1 MEPIINPWLIYLTD
15 KCELLGETFIN
26 FSIFYLAVYLII
38 KFCTYFENGECVIK
52 KQAFII
58 PIIIIFVGMLM
69 PNQKTI
75 FAMMAAKQLT
85 PNNIQ
90 LVGDSIENTVDY
102 IVDKIEEVIDEED

>member
-1 MEPIINPWLIYLTD
+1 MEPIINPWLIYFAD
-15 KCELLGETFIN
+15 KCELLGQSFITFAM
-26 FSIFYLAVYLII
+26 FYLAAYLTF
-38 KFCTYFENGECVIK
+38 KFIMFLECGEWKIK
-52 KQAFII
+52 KQILII
-58 PIIIIFVGMLM
+58 PIIILFVGMLI

-90 LVGDSIENTVDY
+90 LVGDSIETTVDY